1 MSACCW
7 AGTVELIDR
16 FLADNRFSLLTRTCK
31 SVAVA
36 GCKNKRV
43 CWKMLDCRVRWY
55 ISLGWSKSNPDSG
68 FYVYSSS
75 PLPSFLHQLNLSYF
89 VARCTTELYR
99 GTPVILESRPF
110 VYVFF
115 FLKYVY
121 DSYWLTQ
128 LEMFLWT
135 EKVVSCC
142 RTTMVESWVR
152 IGEFTERN
160 CRQWFMYSVLA
171 E

>member
-1 MSACCW
+1 
-7 AGTVELIDR
+7 
-16 FLADNRFSLLTRTCK
+16 
-31 SVAVA
+31 
-36 GCKNKRV
+36 
-43 CWKMLDCRVRWY
+43 MLDCRVRWY

-115 FLKYVY
+115 FKICIWFILTDSTRNVPLNWKGGELLQDDDGGIMSQNWRVYRKELPTMIYVQRLGWINNWFSNILLFNRNISIGIGHVMLS
-121 DSYWLTQ
+121 D
-128 LEMFLWT
+128 T
-135 EKVVSCC
+135 E
-142 RTTMVESWVR
+142 
-152 IGEFTERN
+152 
-160 CRQWFMYSVLA
+160 
-171 E
+171 